1 MRDDITKIE
10 RKTKI
15 KIGLNFK
22 FNNHKSER
30 SKYSIPEKNQIC
42 LVINA
47 PNSEITVYLKNPEL
61 IAKKKFGLFILP
73 APTIAVQAS
82 ITNNKTLVK
91 CVSLSNSS
99 NFD

>member
-1 MRDDITKIE
+1 MRDDINIIE

-42 LVINA
+42 LVISP
-47 PNSEITVYLKNPEL
+47 PNSEIT
-61 IAKKKFGLFILP
+61 G
-73 APTIAVQAS
+73 
-82 ITNNKTLVK
+82 
-91 CVSLSNSS
+91 
-99 NFD
+99 